1 MTLSLFRPRKAAPV
15 VISHGRPSLA
25 RPVSQCC
32 TRSQMDEE
40 AYPYWCREIREAPRH
55 HRKQWEFCYIAQTL
69 ALAGKLA
76 PGQRGLG
83 FGVGE
88 EPLAALF
95 AARGA
100 RVVATDLA
108 PEAAEGTGWIETRQ
122 HARSKAMLN
131 QRYICPVDAFEEN
144 VEFRNIDMND
154 IPADMGQ
161 FDFIWSACAFEHLG
175 SIARGGEFLRNTARL
190 LAPGGIAVHTT
201 ELNCFSNSDT
211 LDNADTVLFRRCDLE
226 QFGSELADLGC
237 ALEFNFD
244 LGGLPADHHVDL
256 PPYTSSIHLK
266 LQLEKWVTTSF
277 GIAFTRT
284 TN

>member
-1 MTLSLFRPRKAAPV
+1 MNLSLFRPRKSAPIV
-15 VISHGRPSLA
+15 LNRGRPSLA
-25 RPVSQCC
+25 RPVSQSC
-32 TRSQMDEE
+32 TRSQMDED
-40 AYPYWCREIREAPRH
+40 AYNYWCREIREAPRH
-55 HRKQWEFCYIAQTL
+55 HRKQWEFCYIAQVL

-122 HARSKAMLN
+122 HAHSKAMLN
-131 QRYICPVDAFEEN
+131 QRYICPPDAFEEN
-144 VEFRNIDMND
+144 VEFRNVDMND
-154 IPADMGQ
+154 IPLDLGQ

-175 SIARGGEFLRNTARL
+175 SIARGGQFLRNTARM

-201 ELNCFSNSDT
+201 ELNCFSNSET
-211 LDNADTVLFRRCDLE
+211 IEKGDTVLFRRCDFE

-237 ALEFNFD
+237 ELEFNFE
-244 LGGLPADHHVDL
+244 LGELPADHHVDL
-256 PPYTSSIHLK
+256 PPYTSNTHLK
-266 LQLEKWVTTSF
+266 LQLDKWVTTSF

-284 TN
+284 AD

>member
-1 MTLSLFRPRKAAPV
+1 MTLSLFRPRKTAPI
-15 VISHGRPSLA
+15 VINRGRPSLA
-25 RPVSQCC
+25 RPVSQTC

-40 AYPYWCREIREAPRH
+40 AYQYWCDQIREPARH
-55 HRKQWEFCYIAQTL
+55 HRKQWEFCYIAQML

-122 HARSKAMLN
+122 HAHSKAMLN
-131 QRYICPVDAFEEN
+131 EREICAPDVFEKN
-144 VEFRNIDMND
+144 VEFRNVDMND
-154 IPADMGQ
+154 IPRNLGQ

-175 SIARGGEFLRNTARL
+175 SIANGGAFLRNTARM

-201 ELNCFSNSDT
+201 ELNCFSNTET
-211 LDNADTVLFRRCDLE
+211 LDNADTVLFRRCDME

-237 ALEFNFD
+237 ELEFNFD
-244 LGGLPADHHVDL
+244 LGELPADHHVDL
-256 PPYTSSIHLK
+256 PPYTSDVHLK
-266 LQLEKWVTTSF
+266 LQLEQWVTTSF

-284 TN
+284 PF